1 MRGST
6 YIKHFQ
12 DICKTSAVEML
23 VQFSQSLAAIF
34 LSVIWVLRHHHQLD
48 EHGRCLRLC
57 RTNVGP
63 ICPNLLQSGFT
74 AFASVPTA
82 KLVQQWRT
90 VTKAVNSD
98 LEKTNVNRGTQ
109 CSSLGLSIH
118 ICFLQR
124 RRRGILCS
132 MAFLKVF
139 IYL

>member
-48 EHGRCLRLC
+48 DHVRCLWLC

-74 AFASVPTA
+74 AFASLPTA
-82 KLVQQWRT
+82 NLVQQWRT

-109 CSSLGLSIH
+109 CSSLGQSIH
-118 ICFLQR
+118 ICFPR